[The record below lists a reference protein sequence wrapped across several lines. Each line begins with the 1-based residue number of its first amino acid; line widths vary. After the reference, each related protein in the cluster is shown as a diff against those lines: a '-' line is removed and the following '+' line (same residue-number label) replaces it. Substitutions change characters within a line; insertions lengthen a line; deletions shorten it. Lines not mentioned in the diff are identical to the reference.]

1 MKVIEL
7 PEMKLFEVSVAPSE
21 DDGVT
26 LTLSGE
32 LDLSTIE
39 QLEEAIADRVDGKPA
54 LVVLDLRSLVF
65 LDSTGLRLMLRLD
78 ASVREAGGR
87 LVLVKGPRR
96 VHRVFELTR
105 AVDELEIVDDPAQ
118 IDGRSG

>member
-1 MKVIEL
+1 
-7 PEMKLFEVSVAPSE
+7 MKLFEVSVAPSE

-65 LDSTGLRLMLRLD
+65 STPPVCD
-78 ASVREAGGR
+78 
-87 LVLVKGPRR
+87 
-96 VHRVFELTR
+96 
-105 AVDELEIVDDPAQ
+105 
-118 IDGRSG
+118 